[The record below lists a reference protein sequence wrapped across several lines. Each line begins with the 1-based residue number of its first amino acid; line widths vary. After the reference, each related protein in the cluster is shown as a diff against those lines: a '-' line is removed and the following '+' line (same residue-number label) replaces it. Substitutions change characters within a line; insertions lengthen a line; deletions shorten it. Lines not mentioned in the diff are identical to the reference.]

1 MKRLNI
7 NEISEGMVLGAPI
20 VDAEGIVE
28 LLSKGTAL
36 TKRHIA
42 LMTQMGIEEVLILDK
57 EEDIE
62 EAVELNVGEIAKTA
76 ETHGKPFDAV
86 KLQAELAALD
96 KQIYEPAPR
105 SVVNSNMEIHVL
117 TGEGDIPIDVKHEK
131 MIKETKAVF
140 NQIREDGELDLE
152 KIRQNMEETLPDIVR
167 NNDVLMRLNQLKSSD
182 DYTFEHSMRVSILAT
197 MIGKWLGYSQSELLE
212 LGEAGLLFDIG
223 KLNIPEFLL
232 QKPAKVTPEEYELI
246 KKHAQF
252 GYSILLKTKGVT
264 SNIKYAALHHHERM
278 DGTGYPLRLRQNQI
292 HDFAKIIMVC
302 DVFDALTTDRPY
314 KKAISPILAAEYI
327 SWSSGKLFD
336 SKVCYILIKKL
347 SEYYLGKKVKLTTGQ
362 EGRIVFIDDNYPTRP
377 IVQVDDEFI
386 NLIKEREINVEAL
399 L

>member
-140 NQIREDGELDLE
+140 NQIREEGELDLE

-386 NLIKEREINVEAL
+386 NLIKERDINVEAL